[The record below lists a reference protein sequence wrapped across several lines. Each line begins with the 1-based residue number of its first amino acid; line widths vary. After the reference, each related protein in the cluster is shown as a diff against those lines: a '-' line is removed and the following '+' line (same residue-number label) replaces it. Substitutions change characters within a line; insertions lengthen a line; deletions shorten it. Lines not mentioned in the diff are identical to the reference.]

1 MEIYVDTSMFKKM
14 YLYKPETVAQ
24 YVAHPLVVRKVIENA
39 LAQNITTHRGNFLDK
54 GRAIKGLVVWWV
66 LVTLNLL
73 SRLGVKNDL
82 EPMNI
87 LKTRNRSSTPTNK
100 QIFNKTL

>member
-1 MEIYVDTSMFKKM
+1 MEIYVDTSMFREM

-73 SRLGVKNDL
+73 SRLGVKNELEHLNKKLGIDL
-82 EPMNI
+82 VPQPI
-87 LKTRNRSSTPTNK
+87 SKF
-100 QIFNKTL
+100 Q